1 MNRFFHK
8 IISEN
13 SPDQLEQLL
22 STMLEQSVDGI
33 CIIDDQYQIIGSN
46 DAFKAMIRYSANSIQ
61 NLNLKEVD
69 TQLTT
74 ESNLGQHQY
83 FSKNS
88 SCFERQLMRR
98 DGSVFPAQVST
109 SIASD
114 THQTFAFLMVRDI
127 SEEKASNAALLEF
140 KSIVDKTFD
149 CVFIF
154 TPDTLK
160 FTYIN
165 RGAREQVGY
174 NFDELSKMHPYDI
187 KPHFDEAKFR
197 KFVQPLLDNDVDSL
211 SFDTVH
217 QHKDGHLVDVNIL
230 LQLVTAESGVQCF
243 IAIVRDVSE
252 YKTLQEQLRHSQK
265 MEAIGR
271 LAGGVAHDFNNQ
283 LAAIMGYAE
292 LISHKSDDSDILN
305 YSKRIAEASQ
315 VSKKLTEQ
323 LLTFSRKNELQL
335 ATVNVHDLINETM
348 QLLNHTMSKQITV
361 GANLEAT
368 AFHVV
373 ADKALLKTAIL
384 NIALNA
390 RDAMPD
396 GGYLFINTAR
406 LPFAEFKDEKYGEA
420 IQITISDTGFG
431 IAQDKLLQI
440 FEPFYTTKPQGKG
453 TGLGLSS
460 VKGTIEQHGGVISV
474 SSDEGKGTTFT
485 ITLPVLSP
493 ENIDDTNISEPVLEK
508 KTPNKTILLVDDE
521 PLVNNVCS
529 ELLSL
534 LGYSVISV
542 NSGKDA
548 VATYLAQGDEID
560 LVILD
565 YMMPEMDG
573 LKTFKLLK
581 NADPN
586 IKAIISSGYLADANV
601 TDLKQQGILD
611 VISKPFTLDELKQV
625 LEKIDC

>member
-33 CIIDDQYQIIGSN
+33 CIIDEQYQIIGSN
-46 DAFKAMIRYSANSIQ
+46 DAFKAMVGHSADPIQ
-61 NLNLKEVD
+61 SLNFKNVD
-69 TQLTT
+69 IQLATQN
-74 ESNLGQHQY
+74 NLGQCQY
-83 FSKNS
+83 FSENS

-98 DGSVFPAQVST
+98 DGSFFPAQVSA

-114 THQTFAFLMVRDI
+114 THQTFVFLMVRDI
-127 SEEKASNAALLEF
+127 SAEKAANAALLEF

-154 TPDTLK
+154 TPDTLQ

-174 NFDELSKMHPYDI
+174 SFDELISMHPYDI
-187 KPHFDEAKFR
+187 KPHFNEAKFR
-197 KFVQPLLDNDVDSL
+197 KFVEPLLNNDVDSL

-230 LQLVTAESGVQCF
+230 LQLVTAESGAQRF

-292 LISHKSDDSDILN
+292 LISHKSDNSDILN
-305 YSKRIAEASQ
+305 YSKRIAEAAQ

-335 ATVNVHDLINETM
+335 ATVNIHNLINETI
-348 QLLNHTMSKQITV
+348 QFLNHTMSKQITV

-396 GGYLFINTAR
+396 GGYLFISTAK

-460 VKGTIEQHGGVISV
+460 VKGTIEQHGGIIDV

-485 ITLPVLSP
+485 ITLPVLSS
-493 ENIDDTNISEPVLEK
+493 ESIDDIEISEPVIEK
-508 KTPNKTILLVDDE
+508 TASNKTILLVDDE

-542 NSGKDA
+542 NCGKDA

-581 NADPN
+581 NADPTV
-586 IKAIISSGYLADANV
+586 KAIISSGYLADANI

-625 LEKIDC
+625 LEKVDC

>member
-46 DAFKAMIRYSANSIQ
+46 DAFKAMVRYSADSIQ
-61 NLNLKEVD
+61 SLNLKEVD

-98 DGSVFPAQVST
+98 DGSIFPAQVST

-127 SEEKASNAALLEF
+127 SDENASNAALLEF

-174 NFDELSKMHPYDI
+174 SFDELSNMHPYDI

-230 LQLVTAESGVQCF
+230 LQLVTAESGVQRF

-305 YSKRIAEASQ
+305 YSKRISEASQ

-348 QLLNHTMSKQITV
+348 QFLNHTMSKQITV

-460 VKGTIEQHGGVISV
+460 VKGTIEQHGGIIGV

-485 ITLPVLSP
+485 ITLPVLSS
-493 ENIDDTNISEPVLEK
+493 ESIDDIEISEPVIEK
-508 KTPNKTILLVDDE
+508 TASNKTILLVDDE
-521 PLVNNVCS
+521 PLVNNVCT

-542 NSGKDA
+542 NCGKDA

-581 NADPN
+581 NADPTV
-586 IKAIISSGYLADANV
+586 KAIISSGYLADANI